1 MRNRRISLVLLALA
15 ATGILIGAAAQLASS
30 SGAPE
35 SSQHAVV
42 AMNKADLVGA

>member
-1 MRNRRISLVLLALA
+1 MRNRRLSFVLLALA

-30 SGAPE
+30 SAAPE
-35 SSQHAVV
+35 SSHTVV